1 MHSSL
6 AVYGVAFVVWLILN
20 LSRVLLVSSYKK
32 LRLGSTSYQ
41 DVRQSIVEMVTNRIV
56 LPATKKGEIVW
67 NQTSDMHKSILGS
80 IAQKEKQQRVEAYVF
95 TVLAL
100 LLQMVWIGFLVTL
113 APFLSRIHE
122 LNAFVDSLFHHTNRI
137 VPKIGG
143 ILFSPSLC
151 AFFSKN
157 G

>member
-6 AVYGVAFVVWLILN
+6 AVYGVAFIVWLILN

-41 DVRQSIVEMVTNRIV
+41 DVRQLMVEVVTNRIV

-67 NQTSDMHKSILGS
+67 SQTTDMHKSILDS
-80 IAQKEKQQRVEAYVF
+80 IAHKEKQQRVEAYVF

-122 LNAFVDSLFHHTNRI
+122 
-137 VPKIGG
+137 
-143 ILFSPSLC
+143 
-151 AFFSKN
+151 
-157 G
+157 

>member
-1 MHSSL
+1 MAGCTAEWFVHSSL

-67 NQTSDMHKSILGS
+67 NQTSDMHKSILDS

-95 TVLAL
+95 IVLAL

-122 LNAFVDSLFHHTNRI
+122 
-137 VPKIGG
+137 
-143 ILFSPSLC
+143 
-151 AFFSKN
+151 
-157 G
+157 